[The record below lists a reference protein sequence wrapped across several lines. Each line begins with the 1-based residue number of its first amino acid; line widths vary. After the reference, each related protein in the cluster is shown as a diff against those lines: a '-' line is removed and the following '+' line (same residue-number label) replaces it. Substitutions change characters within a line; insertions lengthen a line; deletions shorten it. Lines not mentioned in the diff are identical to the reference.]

1 MRRLACAALLI
12 LSACATAPPVPSV
25 PSLHDASGAG
35 VAIDDDERRLWER
48 AKEERTELAEKDLL
62 VNDQALNAY
71 LQAVLNGL
79 MPTPLPEPIPK
90 PAVYV
95 TRSSARI
102 GGAFADGGIW
112 VTVAM
117 LAAIENEAQLAALL
131 GHELGHFTAR
141 HQLIA
146 ARFAATNGSLVD
158 RMELSRQ
165 QESAADQY
173 ALMAMRQAGYDPRE
187 AMKLLALA
195 GAEEEEWSPGTE
207 VFRSHPFTAE
217 RIRDLNAAIA
227 AGHDQALRVDA
238 ERYNQAIASVLP
250 LAAEVELKA
259 GQLDRANASI
269 ARLLA
274 LQPQNGRAYYLK
286 AEHARLTE
294 RDGRNSAPARQAYQR
309 AVELAPNDPEV
320 VRALGL
326 LYQGD
331 GNIAA
336 ATPLLEKYLQLAPD
350 AADRKLIERYLGR
363 RQ

>member
-1 MRRLACAALLI
+1 M
-12 LSACATAPPVPSV
+12 
-25 PSLHDASGAG
+25 
-35 VAIDDDERRLWER
+35 AINDDERRLWEQ
-48 AKEERTELAEKDLL
+48 AKEVRAQLAEKDLL

-71 LQAVLNGL
+71 LETVLNGL
-79 MPTPLPEPIPK
+79 MLAPVPEQVPK

-95 TRSSARI
+95 MRSPVRI
-102 GGAFADGGIW
+102 GSSFADGGIL
-112 VTVAM
+112 VTVGM
-117 LAAIENEAQLAALL
+117 LAAIQNEAQLAALL

-141 HQLIA
+141 HAFVQS
-146 ARFAATNGSLVD
+146 RFAATNRSTVD

-165 QESAADQY
+165 NESAADQY

-187 AMKLLALA
+187 ALKLLALSKP
-195 GAEEEEWSPGTE
+195 EEGELSPGME
-207 VFRSHPFTAE
+207 PFRSHPFTQE
-217 RIRDLNAAIA
+217 RIHDLNAAIGA
-227 AGHDQALRVDA
+227 VQGQTLRVDE
-238 ERYNQAIASVLP
+238 ERYNQAIVSVLP
-250 LAAEVELKA
+250 VAADVELKA
-259 GQLDRANASI
+259 GQLERANASI

-274 LQPQNGRAYYLK
+274 LQPDSGRAYYLK

-309 AVELAPNDPEV
+309 AVELAPNDPEA

-331 GNIAA
+331 GNMAA

-363 RQ
+363 HQ